1 MDEELIQ
8 AQAMAAR
15 IVCLRMTAQHL
26 KTLHDS
32 VDQASRLPARSQWD
46 RKAAAHAEIF
56 SLLAAAADPVRS
68 EALHVAADLVHDLM
82 LAVGPAAGGMIA
94 SSRRRLLAHMAAGR
108 ADEAALEME
117 KHLRGLHYMSRLARR
132 PLGRVT
138 ARLPW
143 PVSAGE
149 GLGFDDDGGEHEDQ
163 HGRCHPCRPRTQSMG
178 AEGSHACADAETGH
192 YRRYPCRLPPRRH
205 IVISSPEVSL
215 RHESAQV
222 ARCERGAV
230 IDALQRPER
239 RDLQR

>member
-56 SLLAAAADPVRS
+56 SLLAAAADPVPS

-94 SSRRRLLAHMAAGR
+94 SSRRRLLAQKSCTHR
-108 ADEAALEME
+108 AC
-117 KHLRGLHYMSRLARR
+117 LRQFH
-132 PLGRVT
+132 
-138 ARLPW
+138 
-143 PVSAGE
+143 
-149 GLGFDDDGGEHEDQ
+149 
-163 HGRCHPCRPRTQSMG
+163 
-178 AEGSHACADAETGH
+178 
-192 YRRYPCRLPPRRH
+192 
-205 IVISSPEVSL
+205 
-215 RHESAQV
+215 AQV
-222 ARCERGAV
+222 TNIVAIHGFGKARHGGLADTGFFR
-230 IDALQRPER
+230 
-239 RDLQR
+239 

>member
-8 AQAMAAR
+8 AQATAAR

-56 SLLAAAADPVRS
+56 SLLAAAADPVPS

-117 KHLRGLHYMSRLARR
+117 KHLRGLHYMWRLA
-132 PLGRVT
+132 
-138 ARLPW
+138 
-143 PVSAGE
+143 
-149 GLGFDDDGGEHEDQ
+149 
-163 HGRCHPCRPRTQSMG
+163 
-178 AEGSHACADAETGH
+178 
-192 YRRYPCRLPPRRH
+192 PRR
-205 IVISSPEVSL
+205 
-215 RHESAQV
+215 
-222 ARCERGAV
+222 
-230 IDALQRPER
+230 
-239 RDLQR
+239 

>member
-56 SLLAAAADPVRS
+56 SLLAAAAGPVPS

-163 HGRCHPCRPRTQSMG
+163 HGRCHPCRPRTQS
-178 AEGSHACADAETGH
+178 TGIAGESG
-192 YRRYPCRLPPRRH
+192 CFQLPPAAACWLAARAADR
-205 IVISSPEVSL
+205 ISWVTSSGWLISERWPESISTV
-215 RHESAQV
+215 V
-222 ARCERGAV
+222 AFMRLARK
-230 IDALQRPER
+230 R
-239 RDLQR
+239 